1 MLHVTF
7 AYVLYRYIFF
17 LDLYSSHLHNF
28 IPTEENM
35 QWYTDHTVLYL
46 LVVGCP
52 RAFL

>member
-1 MLHVTF
+1 MKTVDVFMLHVTF

-35 QWYTDHTVLYL
+35 QWYTDLDH
-46 LVVGCP
+46 
-52 RAFL
+52 F